1 MNSEQRLNGA
11 AADAAHV
18 MHNGCVPMTQTD
30 VDNTHSLLQLLFP
43 EPRGAWLIARK
54 RVVGEIAHFPIL
66 KYSSNVPSESLLSGI
81 ASAVAQRH
89 LELYFT
95 PATFRPGSVREDGF
109 GKSQANTTSI
119 CAFTFDADP
128 HGDGWLGEEWQQ
140 SAIRQIETLC
150 DELGIHCEA
159 LSFIDSGRGVQA
171 YIHCAKPLDLTQFG
185 NLDRFKQASSKVR
198 EYVKANQDRYPDLAR
213 DTSHIGTIEG
223 FMRFPASYNGRTNR
237 QASVLRVATGVITA
251 EELLAQ
257 IQALPIS
264 VGIDL
269 SCDLPHFKGGRN
281 IALTSI
287 AGRLRGDGANETT
300 ILAQL
305 LQINDLQCRPPLPI
319 SEVRTIAKSVARY
332 APNARAP
339 AFSANDGAAPIA
351 LKSRRL
357 SEIAM
362 SAQEWL
368 WRGYLPKGKVI
379 IFCGPPGVGKSS
391 AAYDLAARVS
401 MGSEFPCLVGE
412 RSCTAPIGDVLI
424 FTTENSPEQSLK
436 PRLVAATADLNRIH
450 YVDGVVLKK
459 ADGESVEA
467 AFDLARYLKTL
478 SAQLE
483 QNREISLVVFDP
495 IGSFL
500 GGKDSNSLDEM
511 RSVLDPLAK
520 VADAFGVTMI
530 AIMHFNKRSEGDIYA
545 RLGGSSAFGQV
556 SRCIYSFEPVV
567 DEAALEGVAGET
579 KKRELLGKMVCRK
592 MSVGPMPD
600 GFMYRIE
607 SAIAHEG
614 NFVSVPT
621 SQHVWLPAISVSPNT
636 EIGTPKRTD
645 ADRERVTQKSAAQKM
660 VRNRLSE
667 GGHPT
672 AWMMKAAK
680 GEGISWRTVERAKAE
695 MPDVDARMV
704 GDVWYWFLADKPEVN
719 PEHLTAEQMQ

>member
-1 MNSEQRLNGA
+1 M
-11 AADAAHV
+11 ADR
-18 MHNGCVPMTQTD
+18 
-30 VDNTHSLLQLLFP
+30 
-43 EPRGAWLIARK
+43 EK
-54 RVVGEIAHFPIL
+54 KEKVVGESAHFPIL
-66 KYSSNVPSESLLSGI
+66 KYSSSVPSESLLSGI
-81 ASAVAQRH
+81 ANAAAQRH

-95 PATFRPGSVREDGF
+95 PAMFRPGSVKKNGV

-128 HGDGWLGEEWQQ
+128 DGDNWLGEEWQH

-150 DELGIHCEA
+150 GELGIPDDA
-159 LSFIDSGRGVQA
+159 VSLVDSGRGIQS
-171 YIHCAKPLDLTQFG
+171 YLHCEAPFDLTQPG
-185 NLDRFKQASSKVR
+185 NLARFKQASVKVR
-198 EYVKANQDRYPDLAR
+198 EHVKTNSDAYPDLAR

-223 FMRFPASYNGRTNR
+223 LMKFPGSWNNKSDR
-237 QASVLRVATGVITA
+237 QSRVLRVATGVITA
-251 EELLAQ
+251 EELLTQ
-257 IQALPIS
+257 IEALPVS

-269 SCDLPHFKGGRN
+269 SCDLPIFKGGRN
-281 IALTSI
+281 SALASI

-332 APNARAP
+332 APNAKAP
-339 AFSANDGAAPIA
+339 AVGSNDGAAPLA
-351 LKSRRL
+351 LKCRRL
-357 SEIAM
+357 ADITMA
-362 SAQEWL
+362 AQEWL

-401 MGSEFPCLVGE
+401 MGSEFPCLAGD
-412 RSCTAPIGDVLI
+412 RASTAPIGDVLI

-436 PRLVAATADLNRIH
+436 PRLVAAGADLNRIH
-450 YVDGVVLKK
+450 YVDGVVLRK
-459 ADGESVEA
+459 ADGENVET
-467 AFDLARYLKTL
+467 AFDLARYLTML

-500 GGKDSNSLDEM
+500 GGKDSNSMDDM
-511 RSVLDPLAK
+511 RAVLDPLAR
-520 VADAFGVTMI
+520 VADEFGVTMI

-567 DEAALEGVAGET
+567 DEPAPDNVAGEAQ
-579 KKRELLGKMVCRK
+579 KHQHLGKMVCRK

-600 GFMYRIE
+600 GFVYRIE

-660 VRNRLSE
+660 IRNHLSE

-680 GEGISWRTVERAKAE
+680 GEGISWRTVERAKAV

-704 GDVWYWFLADKPEVN
+704 GDVWFWFRTDKPEVN
-719 PEHLTAEQMQ
+719 PDHLSAEHTN